1 MSNMFNSEII
11 TIYTDGAARGN
22 PGRGGFASIIVFGKE
37 KVLEV
42 GGKSEYTTN
51 NKMELQGAIRG
62 LSLAYSENN
71 FGIKKMQVY
80 TDSKYVLQGITE
92 WIHGWK
98 KNNWKTSAKKEVL
111 NQDLWRTLDDLV
123 STIKSG
129 GYDIAWT
136 YVKGHSDNVFN
147 ARADEIATTCADDTA
162 LIDGEEKYFFND
174 VFVNWR
180 Q

>member
-1 MSNMFNSEII
+1 MFTSDTI

-22 PGRGGFASIIVFGKE
+22 PGPGGWACIVVFGKE

-51 NKMELQGAIRG
+51 NKMELEGAIHG
-62 LSLAYSENN
+62 LSLAYSENT
-71 FGIKKMQVY
+71 FGLKNIHVFA
-80 TDSKYVLQGITE
+80 DSKYVLQGITE

-111 NQDLWRTLDDLV
+111 NQDLWKKLDALV
-123 STIKSG
+123 LEIQQAGHTIK
-129 GYDIAWT
+129 WT

-147 ARADEIATTCADDTA
+147 ARADEIATTCADDEA
-162 LIDGEEKYFFND
+162 LIDGEEKYFYND
-174 VFVNWR
+174 VFSNWR